1 MILLTLFTY
10 IFNSILCVHPRCCFP
25 FPRFLFFRDCLS
37 FRQCVF
43 VPTTRERGRGIGN
56 LYEEQNRDMER
67 KDLARG
73 LCAMRAGDNGGT
85 YTANLPAAVSNNWLP
100 RQVHIPPIMCISA
113 PCTAMLGPGRTG
125 YRGRYART
133 FLPSRMYPSQSCLP
147 RKSFNESVIDALS
160 RQALI
165 SLSCGLAN
173 RYLRN
178 RLGHS
183 DLTESLTRV
192 TIGQP

>member
-1 MILLTLFTY
+1 
-10 IFNSILCVHPRCCFP
+10 
-25 FPRFLFFRDCLS
+25 
-37 FRQCVF
+37 
-43 VPTTRERGRGIGN
+43 
-56 LYEEQNRDMER
+56 
-67 KDLARG
+67 
-73 LCAMRAGDNGGT
+73 MRASALLFPLSPIFVFFAIVFHSANASLSRQLGKEEEESGTCTRSKIGIWKGRTWPEAYARCVRGDNGGT

-133 FLPSRMYPSQSCLP
+133 FLPSRMYPSPSCLP

-165 SLSCGLAN
+165 SLSRGFAN

-183 DLTESLTRV
+183 DLTESLARV